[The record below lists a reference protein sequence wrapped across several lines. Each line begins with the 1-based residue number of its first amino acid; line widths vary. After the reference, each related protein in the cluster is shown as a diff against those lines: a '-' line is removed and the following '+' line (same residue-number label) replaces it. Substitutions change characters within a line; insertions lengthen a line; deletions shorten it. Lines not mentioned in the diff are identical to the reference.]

1 MKINIE
7 PIIDL
12 TDEQKQSMRENSV
25 TNKMFNKRINQGWS
39 IKESVGLP
47 RTFKQADNGLIYKE
61 LKIRGKLYHLSSSD
75 YFYLKEIGVEL
86 TRVYSRIG
94 DGEPF
99 DIAIK
104 RKVRENME
112 DMNERLYIKKLNEKQ
127 KIIEDKKRKE
137 RKDKL
142 KAKQREKAKKVKFSQ
157 YWTTTY
163 KQMMK
168 QF

>member
-1 MKINIE
+1 MNIE
-7 PIIDL
+7 LIIDL
-12 TDEQKQSMRENSV
+12 KDEQKQSMQENSV

-39 IKESVGLP
+39 IKESVSLP

-61 LKIRGKLYHLSSSD
+61 LRVRGKLYRLSSDD

-86 TRVYSRIG
+86 NRVYSRIG

-104 RKVRENME
+104 RKVRENIE
-112 DMNERLYIKKLNEKQ
+112 DMYERLYIEELNKNQRIEK
-127 KIIEDKKRKE
+127 DKKQKE
-137 RKDKL
+137 RK
-142 KAKQREKAKKVKFSQ
+142 AKRIAREKEKASKVKFSQ
-157 YWTTTY
+157 YWTATY
-163 KQMMK
+163 NQMMK

>member
-1 MKINIE
+1 MNIE
-7 PIIDL
+7 LIIDL
-12 TDEQKQSMRENSV
+12 TDEQKQSMQENSV

-39 IKESVGLP
+39 IKEIIGLP
-47 RTFKQADNGLIYKE
+47 RTFKQADNGLIYKQ
-61 LKIRGKLYHLSSSD
+61 LRVRGKLYHLSSDD

-86 TRVYSRIG
+86 NRVYSRIG

-112 DMNERLYIKKLNEKQ
+112 DMNERLYIEELNKNQRIEKEKKQ
-127 KIIEDKKRKE
+127 KE
-137 RKDKL
+137 RK
-142 KAKQREKAKKVKFSQ
+142 AKRIAREKQKAKKVKFSQ
-157 YWTTTY
+157 YWTATY

>member
-1 MKINIE
+1 MNIE
-7 PIIDL
+7 TIIDL
-12 TDEQKQSMRENSV
+12 TDEQKQSMQENSV

-39 IKESVGLP
+39 VKESVSLP

-61 LKIRGKLYHLSSSD
+61 LRVRSKLYHLSSND

-86 TRVYSRIG
+86 NRVYSRIG

-104 RKVRENME
+104 RKVRENVE
-112 DMNERLYIKKLNEKQ
+112 DMNERLYLEELNKNQRIEK
-127 KIIEDKKRKE
+127 DKKQKE
-137 RKDKL
+137 RKARL
-142 KAKQREKAKKVKFSQ
+142 QAKQREKANKVKFSQ
-157 YWTTTY
+157 YWLATY

>member
-1 MKINIE
+1 MNIE
-7 PIIDL
+7 LIIDL
-12 TDEQKQSMRENSV
+12 TDEQKQSMQENSV

-39 IKESVGLP
+39 IKESVSLP

-61 LKIRGKLYHLSSSD
+61 LRVRGKLYHLSSDD

-86 TRVYSRIG
+86 NRVYSRID

-112 DMNERLYIKKLNEKQ
+112 E
-127 KIIEDKKRKE
+127 E
-137 RKDKL
+137 RK
-142 KAKQREKAKKVKFSQ
+142 AKRIAREKEKASKVKFSQ
-157 YWTTTY
+157 YWTATY
-163 KQMMK
+163 NQMMK

>member
-1 MKINIE
+1 MNIE
-7 PIIDL
+7 PIIEL
-12 TDEQKQSMRENSV
+12 TDEQKHSMQENSV

-39 IKESVGLP
+39 VKESISLP

-61 LKIRGKLYHLSSSD
+61 LRVRGKLYHLSSND

-86 TRVYSRIG
+86 NRVYSRIG

-104 RKVRENME
+104 RKVRENVE
-112 DMNERLYIKKLNEKQ
+112 DMNERLYLEELNKNQRIEK
-127 KIIEDKKRKE
+127 DKKQKE
-137 RKDKL
+137 RKARL
-142 KAKQREKAKKVKFSQ
+142 QAKQREKANKVKFSQ
-157 YWTTTY
+157 YWLATY